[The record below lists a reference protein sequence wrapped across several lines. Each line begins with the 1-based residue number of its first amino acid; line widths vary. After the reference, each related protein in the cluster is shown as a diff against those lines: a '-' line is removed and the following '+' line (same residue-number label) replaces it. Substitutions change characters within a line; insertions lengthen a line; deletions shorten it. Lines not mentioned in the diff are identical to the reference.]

1 MAPVVSLSLVAV
13 PLKSLPFIL
22 RWELLSVQLPLS
34 AVLSA
39 VQVRVQTSVIIRVS
53 AVRIS

>member
-22 RWELLSVQLPLS
+22 RWELLPVQLPLS